1 MDTYQHMIDFRLI
14 FGLAWNEETNAIL
27 KYRDLQ
33 KNEAL
38 FRQFGSLIFL
48 FTKTYKLPLQSLD
61 WVHTWLTFTL
71 PLQSFDCVHTWL
83 TFKLPLQSFDCV
95 HTWLTFKLPL
105 QSFDCVHT
113 WWRSLQKC
121 TVHTKFGI
129 YVFFY
134 NYVIN
139 TIFSS
144 HFHSGRNSGFFVHWS
159 RDLT

>member
-48 FTKTYKLPLQSLD
+48 FTKTFKLPLQSLD
-61 WVHTWLTFTL
+61 W
-71 PLQSFDCVHTWL
+71 VHTWL

-121 TVHTKFGI
+121 TVHTKLGI

-134 NYVIN
+134 NYLIN

-144 HFHSGRNSGFFVHWS
+144 HFHSRRNSGFFVYWS

>member
-14 FGLAWNEETNAIL
+14 FGLVWNEETNAIL

-48 FTKTYKLPLQSLD
+48 FTKTFKLPLQSLD
-61 WVHTWLTFTL
+61 W
-71 PLQSFDCVHTWL
+71 VHTWL

-121 TVHTKFGI
+121 TVHTKLGI

-134 NYVIN
+134 NYLIN

-144 HFHSGRNSGFFVHWS
+144 HFHSRRNSGFFVYWS